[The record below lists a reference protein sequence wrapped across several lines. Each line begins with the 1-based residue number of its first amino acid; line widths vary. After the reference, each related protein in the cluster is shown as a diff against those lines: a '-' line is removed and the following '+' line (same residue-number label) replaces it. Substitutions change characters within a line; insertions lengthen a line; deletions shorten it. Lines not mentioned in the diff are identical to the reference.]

1 MTTSLPTAP
10 EDGNPPSAT
19 WLVRKGV
26 RLAAAFAILAV
37 VAVIVTVSACSGIAP
52 HAGQSSA
59 ADLETQAQVADKVLV
74 CSFCHGP
81 GGRSV
86 WPAFPRLAGQQRDYL
101 SAQLKA
107 FRDKTRTDP
116 PGASINM
123 AGMAA
128 YLSDAMIAQ
137 LAAYYSSQNPAP
149 GSVRNATA
157 VAAGES
163 LYAHGI
169 PDKVLPCLACHG
181 ARAEGAG
188 TTPRLAGQRR
198 SYLEPRLASFAAN
211 TRPNALMHLEAVN
224 LTAPQISDVAAYL
237 AAQSEGKPSAA
248 AQTGPATPAQV
259 ARMVEVCSSCHD
271 FGGAGV
277 AAPFIFPRLAGQ
289 QRDYLIAQLKAFR
302 DKTRTDPPGASINMA
317 GMAAYLSDAMIAQLA
332 AYYSAESM
340 TPSSAQ
346 DLAGVAAGKN
356 IYEQG
361 IRDKI
366 PPCLTCHG
374 ARAEGSGTT
383 PRLAGQRRSSLEHQL
398 ASFAAD
404 TRPNA
409 LMHKETMNLTA
420 PQISDVAAYL
430 AAQ

>member
-10 EDGNPPSAT
+10 EGGNLPSAT

-101 SAQLKA
+101 S
-107 FRDKTRTDP
+107 
-116 PGASINM
+116 
-123 AGMAA
+123 
-128 YLSDAMIAQ
+128 
-137 LAAYYSSQNPAP
+137 
-149 GSVRNATA
+149 
-157 VAAGES
+157 
-163 LYAHGI
+163 
-169 PDKVLPCLACHG
+169 
-181 ARAEGAG
+181 
-188 TTPRLAGQRR
+188 
-198 SYLEPRLASFAAN
+198 
-211 TRPNALMHLEAVN
+211 
-224 LTAPQISDVAAYL
+224 
-237 AAQSEGKPSAA
+237 
-248 AQTGPATPAQV
+248 
-259 ARMVEVCSSCHD
+259 
-271 FGGAGV
+271 
-277 AAPFIFPRLAGQ
+277 
-289 QRDYLIAQLKAFR
+289 AQLKAFR